1 MIDLVDL
8 VLIILTVWSIVNVM
22 RTRNVNI
29 QLSNLEQS
37 VRIRIQQEET
47 QLYIWNAITEE
58 FISQGKD
65 LDEAMEKAILRFPN
79 TTFVLEEKNNEVT
92 H

>member
-65 LDEAMEKAILRFPN
+65 LDEAMERAILRFPN

>member
-8 VLIILTVWSIVNVM
+8 VLIILAVWSIVNVM

-37 VRIRIQQEET
+37 VQIRIQQEET

-79 TTFVLEEKNNEVT
+79 TTFVIEEKNNEVT